1 VPTRVDQEE
10 ARKFVKALYD
20 ATDGR
25 PMQWRMIIRLSAKQS
40 AVDYAV
46 ERDWILVEG
55 AAD

>member
-1 VPTRVDQEE
+1 VPSRVDQKE

-46 ERDWILVEG
+46 ERGWILVEG
-55 AAD
+55 GR